1 MNPALS
7 VVLFTTLASAG
18 LGALAWL
25 GVDLAL
31 GLRVVAPAR
40 VVVVL
45 AAALALLAGG
55 LLASFWHLGVKTRA
69 WRAFSQW
76 RSSWLSREAWFSLF
90 AFVPALALGAHAL
103 GRWPALPYEAT
114 AVALVLLAFATL
126 YATTRIYTSLT
137 AIPAWSRAP
146 VAPAFFMLA
155 LAAGACWTLALT
167 AAPANA
173 NVFAAVVAA
182 LWLLAAAL
190 KIAYWRRIDTQALP
204 ATRESA
210 TGLGRYGHVSVFESP
225 HTEANFL
232 LREMGYVL
240 ARKHGKRLRALCV
253 GAMTSC
259 AVLFAFAAARPG
271 STMVVAMLAV
281 LPATF
286 AVFVERWLFFAQA
299 RHLVTLYYGADPRA
313 VADQGR
319 PGFAS
324 SSPAP

>member
-1 MNPALS
+1 MHPALS

-25 GVDLAL
+25 GVDLAFS
-31 GLRVVAPAR
+31 LRIVAPAR

-45 AAALALLAGG
+45 VVALALLAGG

-76 RSSWLSREAWFSLF
+76 RSSWLSREAWLSLL
-90 AFVPALALGAHAL
+90 AFVPALALAAHAR
-103 GRWPALPYEAT
+103 GFWPSLPLHAT
-114 AVALVLLAFATL
+114 AVVLVLLAFATL
-126 YATTRIYTSLT
+126 YATTRIYTSLR
-137 AIPAWSRAP
+137 AIPAWSLAP
-146 VAPAFFMLA
+146 VAPSFVVLA
-155 LAAGACWTLALT
+155 LASGACWVLALT
-167 AAPANA
+167 AEPAHA
-173 NVFAAVVAA
+173 NVVAIVVSVLWFVAV
-182 LWLLAAAL
+182 AL
-190 KIAYWRRIDTQALP
+190 KLAYWRRIDSQALP

-210 TGLGRYGHVSVFESP
+210 TGLGRHGQVSVFEAP

-240 ARKHGKRLRALCV
+240 ARKHGRSLRSLCI
-253 GAMTSC
+253 GAMTVC
-259 AVLFAFAAARPG
+259 ASLFALAVARPG
-271 STMVVAMLAV
+271 WTTIVAMLAV
-281 LPATF
+281 LPATL

-319 PGFAS
+319 PGIAS